1 MRKSKIIIPIIIA
14 VLILNTTVVQGD
26 YSVTVGQTFT
36 YNVNTS
42 NWSIKLGSNSG
53 SASKCRIFLDS
64 YDEGTSFTVNVTDVV
79 PTDSVSWNLTVGSTD
94 YEWQNDDFDLM
105 EITLLL
111 FKILP
116 YAVSFANTWAQDAV
130 DSGPTI
136 QTFFFFDL
144 AEDVT
149 FDHFRFLANS
159 TFWSL
164 GAASDTRLSFT
175 QADGNF
181 DESGVV
187 AVFDWIFDGTIT
199 YATPYNFEIEG
210 VERFKIAFDTS
221 TGVMQGYRLE
231 LDHKGVIEGQN
242 FEMKLNQE
250 VTINGYTLP
259 AFYYD
264 KPAGLPGFEWYL
276 SISAFSAI
284 LIVSVILKKKRK

>member
-1 MRKSKIIIPIIIA
+1 MIEIDGNYLESGGQILRTSIALSAITKKPCHVFNIRSNRPKPGLMPQHLLGIQNVAKLCSGYLEGDKIGSKEIKFHPGEIKSENLHIRIETA
-14 VLILNTTVVQGD
+14 
-26 YSVTVGQTFT
+26 
-36 YNVNTS
+36 
-42 NWSIKLGSNSG
+42 
-53 SASKCRIFLDS
+53 AS
-64 YDEGTSFTVNVTDVV
+64 
-79 PTDSVSWNLTVGSTD
+79 
-94 YEWQNDDFDLM
+94 
-105 EITLLL
+105 ITLLL
-111 FKILP
+111 QSLLPVSIFAPNSLKIYLHGGG
-116 YAVSFANTWAQDAV
+116 S
-130 DSGPTI
+130 
-136 QTFFFFDL
+136 
-144 AEDVT
+144 DVPFSPT

-210 VERFKIAFDTS
+210 VERLKIAFDTS

-276 SISAFSAI
+276 SITAFSTI
-284 LIVSVILKKKRK
+284 IIVSVIIKKKRK